1 MMINKRLIGTVKES
15 KKYIAGNVICQW
27 VSLAANITMMGAI
40 ARMLQSLFA
49 GNTGDGQI
57 VATAVIAAVAVVI
70 RFVCNILSARMG
82 YLSSKAVKKTLREMI
97 YRKLLRLGTSYKEQ
111 ANTSEVV
118 QVAVEGV
125 DQLETYFGAYLP
137 QFFYAM
143 LAPLTLFVVL
153 SFVNF
158 PSAIVLLVCV
168 PLIPV
173 TIIGVQ
179 RWAKKLLA
187 KYWGQYT
194 ALGDTFLENLQGLTT
209 TKIYQ
214 ADEFK
219 HKEMNEQSEHF
230 RKITMKVLTM
240 QLNSITI
247 MDLIAYGG
255 AALGVILATTQFR
268 AGHVDLAG
276 CILIILLA
284 ADFFLPMRM
293 LGSFFHIAMNGM
305 AASDKV
311 FRLLDLPEP
320 EQKTKTVPADCAIEC
335 KDLRF
340 SYDADREI
348 LHGVDMAFPKGSF
361 TAIVGE
367 SGCGKSTIAAILMG
381 RNKGYSGSI
390 TVGGVPLSEI
400 SEGSL
405 MENFT
410 YISHQSYL
418 FKGTVRDNLLM
429 ARASAGEDTLWQVL
443 EQVNLADFL
452 RSEKGLDT
460 VLNEKASN
468 LSGGQC
474 QRLALARA
482 LLHDSPAYIFDEATS
497 NIDVESEND
506 IMREIHALAKNKTV
520 ILISHRLANVAGADN
535 IYVLDRGDI
544 VESGSHSQLLAANRA
559 YAKLWNA
566 QQELES
572 YNHYVIANQSA
583 DWCGDPLRQ
592 AGDCTT
598 GIPFGHHVADAPRN
612 DSKDGGAAV

>member
-27 VSLAANITMMGAI
+27 VSLAANISMMGAI
-40 ARMLQSLFA
+40 AHMLQSLAA
-49 GNTGDGQI
+49 GGAGDGQ
-57 VATAVIAAVAVVI
+57 VALTAVIAAVAVVI
-70 RFVCNILSARMG
+70 RFVCTTLSSRMG

-118 QVAVEGV
+118 QVAIEGV

-173 TIIGVQ
+173 TIIMVQ

-187 KYWGQYT
+187 KYWSQYT
-194 ALGDTFLENLQGLTT
+194 ALGDTFLENLQGLTA

-214 ADEFK
+214 ADAFK

-305 AASDKV
+305 AASDKI

-320 EQKTKTVPADCAIEC
+320 EQKTETVPADCSIEC
-335 KDLRF
+335 KNLHF
-340 SYDADREI
+340 SYEADREI
-348 LHGVDMAFPKGSF
+348 LHGVDMAFPKGRF

-381 RNKGYSGSI
+381 RNKGYTGSI
-390 TVGGVPLSEI
+390 TVGSVPLSEI
-400 SEGSL
+400 SEASL

-418 FKGTVRDNLLM
+418 FKGTVRENLLM
-429 ARASAGEDTLWQVL
+429 ARPNAGEDTLWQVL

-482 LLHDSPAYIFDEATS
+482 LLHNSPVYIFDEATP

-506 IMREIHALAKNKTV
+506 IMAQIHALAKAKTV

-535 IYVLDRGDI
+535 IYVLDKGNI
-544 VESGSHSQLLAANRA
+544 VESGNHKKLLAANSA

-566 QQELES
+566 QQELEN
-572 YNHYVIANQSA
+572 YTKGGV
-583 DWCGDPLRQ
+583 Q
-592 AGDCTT
+592 A
-598 GIPFGHHVADAPRN
+598 
-612 DSKDGGAAV
+612 

>member
-1 MMINKRLIGTVKES
+1 MMINKRLIGTVEES

-27 VSLAANITMMGAI
+27 VSLAANITMMGAV
-40 ARMLQSLFA
+40 AHMLQSLYEDNIQ
-49 GNTGDGQI
+49 GEQI
-57 VATAVIAAVAVVI
+57 ALTAVIAVAAVVI
-70 RFVCNILSARMG
+70 RFVCAVLSSRMG

-97 YRKLLRLGTSYKEQ
+97 YRKLLRLGASYKEQ

-143 LAPLTLFVVL
+143 LAPLTLFAVL

-168 PLIPV
+168 PMIPV
-173 TIIGVQ
+173 TIVMIQ

-230 RKITMKVLTM
+230 RRITMKVLTM

-305 AASDKV
+305 AASDKI

-320 EQKTKTVPADCAIEC
+320 EQKTEVVPKDCSIVC
-335 KDLRF
+335 RDLHF
-340 SYDADREI
+340 SYKADREI
-348 LHGVDMAFPKGSF
+348 LHGVDMTFPKGSF

-381 RNKGYSGSI
+381 RNKGYTGDI
-390 TVGGVPLSEI
+390 TVGGTALSEI
-400 SEGSL
+400 NEASL

-418 FKGTVRDNLLM
+418 FKGTVRDNLLL
-429 ARASAGEDTLWQVL
+429 ARPNAGEDTLWQVL

-452 RSEKGLDT
+452 RAEKGLDT

-482 LLHDSPAYIFDEATS
+482 LLHDSPVYIFDEATS

-506 IMREIHALAKNKTV
+506 IMGQIHELAKTKTV
-520 ILISHRLANVAGADN
+520 ILISHRLANVADADN
-535 IYVLDRGDI
+535 IYVLDKGNI
-544 VESGSHSQLLAANRA
+544 VESGNHHVLLAAKGP
-559 YAKLWNA
+559 YARLWNA

-572 YNHYVIANQSA
+572 YTKG
-583 DWCGDPLRQ
+583 GDAQ
-592 AGDCTT
+592 
-598 GIPFGHHVADAPRN
+598 
-612 DSKDGGAAV
+612 

>member
-1 MMINKRLIGTVKES
+1 MINKRLIGTVKKS
-15 KKYIAGNVICQW
+15 KKYIVGNVVSQW
-27 VSLAANITMMGAI
+27 ISLAANITMMGAI
-40 ARMLQSLFA
+40 AKMLQKLYEGTA
-49 GNTGDGQI
+49 GDKQI
-57 VATAVIAAVAVVI
+57 VLTAVIAAVAVVV
-70 RFVCNILSARMG
+70 RFLCATVSSRMG
-82 YLSSKAVKKTLREMI
+82 YLSSKEVKKTLREMI
-97 YRKLLRLGTSYKEQ
+97 YKKLLRLGSSYKEQ

-125 DQLETYFGAYLP
+125 EQLETYFGAYLP

-143 LAPLTLFVVL
+143 LAPLTLFSVL
-153 SFVNF
+153 SFINF

-168 PLIPV
+168 PMIPV
-173 TIIGVQ
+173 TIVMIQ

-268 AGHVDLAG
+268 AGHVDLFG

-305 AASDKV
+305 AASDKI
-311 FRLLDLPEP
+311 FRLLDLEEP
-320 EQKTKTVPADCAIEC
+320 EQKNAMVPEDCSIEC
-335 KDLRF
+335 HDLRF
-340 SYDADREI
+340 AYEAEREI
-348 LHGVDMAFPKGSF
+348 LHGVDMSFSKGSF

-367 SGCGKSTIAAILMG
+367 SGCGKSTISAILMG
-381 RNKGYSGSI
+381 RNKGYTGKVM
-390 TVGGVPLSEI
+390 VGEIALSEI
-400 SEGSL
+400 SETSL
-405 MENFT
+405 MKNFT
-410 YISHQSYL
+410 YVSHQSYL
-418 FKGTVRDNLLM
+418 FKGTVRENLLM
-429 ARASAGEDTLWQVL
+429 ACPDAEDDTLWNVL
-443 EQVNLADFL
+443 ERVNLADFL
-452 RSEKGLDT
+452 RREKGLET
-460 VLNEKASN
+460 QLNEKASN

-482 LLHDSPAYIFDEATS
+482 LLHDSPVYIFDEATS

-506 IMREIHALAKNKTV
+506 IMAQIHVLAKNKTV

-535 IYVLDRGDI
+535 IYVLDKGNI
-544 VESGSHSQLLAANRA
+544 VEHGNHTILLAKNGE

-566 QQELES
+566 QQELEN
-572 YNHYVIANQSA
+572 Y
-583 DWCGDPLRQ
+583 
-592 AGDCTT
+592 T
-598 GIPFGHHVADAPRN
+598 
-612 DSKDGGAAV
+612 KGGARDE

>member
-1 MMINKRLIGTVKES
+1 MINKRLIGSVKES

-27 VSLAANITMMGAI
+27 ISLIANITMMGAI
-40 ARMLQSLFA
+40 ARMLQNLYA
-49 GNTGDGQI
+49 GTDSHIGLTALI
-57 VATAVIAAVAVVI
+57 TVAAVIV
-70 RFVCNILSARMG
+70 RFLCATTASRMG
-82 YLSSKAVKKTLREMI
+82 YLSSKAVKKTLRELI
-97 YRKLLRLGTSYKEQ
+97 YKKLLRLGSSYKEQ

-179 RWAKKLLA
+179 RWAKKLLT

-214 ADEFK
+214 ADDFK
-219 HKEMNEQSEHF
+219 HREMNEQSEHF
-230 RKITMKVLTM
+230 RRITMKVLTM

-255 AALGVILATTQFR
+255 AALGVILATTQLR
-268 AGHVDLAG
+268 AGHVDLCG

-284 ADFFLPMRM
+284 ADFFLPMRL

-305 AASDKV
+305 AASDKI
-311 FRLLDLPEP
+311 FWLLDLPEP
-320 EQKTKTVPADCAIEC
+320 EQKTGIISADCSIEC
-335 KDLRF
+335 KNLRF
-340 SYDADREI
+340 SYEADREI
-348 LHGVDMAFPKGSF
+348 LHGVDMTLPKGSF

-381 RNKGYSGSI
+381 RNKGYTGEI
-390 TVGGVPLSEI
+390 TVGGTPLSEI

-410 YISHQSYL
+410 YISHNSYL

-429 ARASAGEDTLWQVL
+429 ARPNAGEDTLWQVL

-460 VLNEKASN
+460 MLNEKASN

-482 LLHDSPAYIFDEATS
+482 LLHNSPVYIFDEATS

-506 IMREIHALAKNKTV
+506 IMREIHALAKTKTV
-520 ILISHRLANVAGADN
+520 ILISHRLANVVAADN
-535 IYVLDRGDI
+535 IYVLDKGNI
-544 VESGSHSQLLAANRA
+544 VESGSHSQLLAANSA

-566 QQELES
+566 QQELEN
-572 YNHYVIANQSA
+572 YT
-583 DWCGDPLRQ
+583 R
-592 AGDCTT
+592 
-598 GIPFGHHVADAPRN
+598 
-612 DSKDGGAAV
+612 GGVQE

>member
-1 MMINKRLIGTVKES
+1 MMINKRLINTVKES

-27 VSLAANITMMGAI
+27 VSLAANITMMVAI
-40 ARMLQSLFA
+40 AGMLQGLFDGSA
-49 GNTGDGQI
+49 GEAQI
-57 VATAVIAAVAVVI
+57 ALTALIAAVAVVV
-70 RFVCNILSARMG
+70 RFVCATTASRMG

-97 YRKLLRLGTSYKEQ
+97 YRKLLLLGSSYKEQ

-143 LAPLTLFVVL
+143 LAPLTLFGVL

-168 PLIPV
+168 PMIPV
-173 TIIGVQ
+173 TIVLIQ
-179 RWAKKLLA
+179 RWAKKLLS

-214 ADEFK
+214 ADAFM
-219 HKEMNEQSEHF
+219 HKEMNEQSEQF

-268 AGHVDLAG
+268 AGYVDLAG

-284 ADFFLPMRM
+284 ADFFLPMRL

-305 AASDKV
+305 AASDKI

-320 EQKTKTVPADCAIEC
+320 KKKSETVPADCSIEC
-335 KDLRF
+335 RGLRF

-348 LHGVDMAFPKGSF
+348 LHGVDMHFPKGSF

-367 SGCGKSTIAAILMG
+367 SGCGKSTISAILMG
-381 RNKGYSGSI
+381 RNKGYSGEI
-390 TVGGVPLSEI
+390 LVGGVPLCEI
-400 SEGSL
+400 SEESL

-410 YISHQSYL
+410 YISHNSYL
-418 FKGTVRDNLLM
+418 FKGTVRENLLM
-429 ARASAGEDTLWQVL
+429 ARPNAGEDTLWQVL

-452 RSEKGLDT
+452 RNEKGLDT
-460 VLNEKASN
+460 ALNEKASN

-482 LLHDSPAYIFDEATS
+482 LLHDSPVYIFDEATS

-506 IMREIHALAKNKTV
+506 IMHQIHALAKTKTV
-520 ILISHRLANVAGADN
+520 ILISHRLANVAQADN
-535 IYVLDRGDI
+535 IYVLDKGNI
-544 VESGSHSQLLAANRA
+544 VENGDHNALLSKNST

-566 QQELES
+566 QQELEN
-572 YNHYVIANQSA
+572 Y
-583 DWCGDPLRQ
+583 
-592 AGDCTT
+592 T
-598 GIPFGHHVADAPRN
+598 
-612 DSKDGGAAV
+612 KGGAQA